1 MGSIWGSGPV
11 GAMGAGRIPWM
22 VAVAGLS
29 QDCVAKDSF
38 GTSSPACGS
47 EASSKRITVVR
58 QDQESEDLIGEAIRR
73 AFKVQ
78 SRMPEQFQE
87 LLRRLARTEE
97 TAPEGR

>member
-1 MGSIWGSGPV
+1 M
-11 GAMGAGRIPWM
+11 
-22 VAVAGLS
+22 
-29 QDCVAKDSF
+29 
-38 GTSSPACGS
+38 
-47 EASSKRITVVR
+47 R

-97 TAPEGR
+97 NAPEGR